1 MIDDAGKVDSKDRIE
16 GGGPEKIY
24 SLTQPSLRRRDFYI
38 YLLSQR
44 VEGQPW
50 RLQSTHYD

>member
-16 GGGPEKIY
+16 GGPEKIY
-24 SLTQPSLRRRDFYI
+24 SLTHPGLRRREFYI
-38 YLLSQR
+38 YLLSQC

-50 RLQSTHYD
+50 RLQSTH

>member
-24 SLTQPSLRRRDFYI
+24 SLSHPGLRRRDSIFI
-38 YLLSQR
+38 FCLS
-44 VEGQPW
+44 VEGPG
-50 RLQSTHYD
+50 